1 MGGVLHQREDESGST
16 TSGGGWNP
24 CAKGSAG
31 AFTGIS
37 KKDYRAHPK
46 VVKSRYVNHAAM
58 ADTSAEVGAL
68 ARPQTEG
75 GDPFGTHR
83 TVEPRGAL
91 PQPASR
97 VDNDFSRIYAG
108 ELLLAVDTLNVD
120 AASFRQME
128 EAGAKIGEAAEAAVS
143 RNVLETI
150 ASRGKQHN
158 PVTGSGGMLLGR
170 VLQVASDRAD
180 AATLKPG
187 DRVAT
192 LVSLSLTP
200 LRVDRVL
207 AVRIASAQLD
217 VEGEAVLFASGAYAR
232 MPSDL
237 PERLALAVLDVA
249 GAAPQVARLVKP
261 GASVCIFGAG
271 GKSGILCAAEARR
284 AGGPSAR
291 VIGVETHEPYAAD
304 LRALGLCDEVLS
316 LDARDPV
323 AARVAVLAANG
334 GREVDLSL
342 SCVNVTDA
350 EMSAIMVTRDRGI
363 AYFFAMSTSF
373 TKAALGA
380 EGVSKDVDLVIG
392 NGYAVGHADH
402 SLAMMREMPT
412 IRALFEKRY
421 G

>member
-1 MGGVLHQREDESGST
+1 
-16 TSGGGWNP
+16 
-24 CAKGSAG
+24 
-31 AFTGIS
+31 
-37 KKDYRAHPK
+37 
-46 VVKSRYVNHAAM
+46 M
-58 ADTSAEVGAL
+58 ADTSAKVGAV
-68 ARPQTEG
+68 ARPQLEG

-83 TVEPRGAL
+83 TVEPSGAL
-91 PQPASR
+91 PQPALR

-128 EAGAKIGEAAEAAVS
+128 EAGATLGHAPDATVS
-143 RNVLETI
+143 RIVLETI

-200 LRVDRVL
+200 LRVDRIL
-207 AVRIASAQLD
+207 AVRVPSAQLD
-217 VEGEAVLFASGAYAR
+217 VEGEAILFASGAYAR
-232 MPSDL
+232 MPADL

-291 VIGVETHEPYAAD
+291 VIGVSTVSSSVSI
-304 LRALGLCDEVLS
+304 AL
-316 LDARDPV
+316 PV
-323 AARVAVLAANG
+323 A
-334 GREVDLSL
+334 
-342 SCVNVTDA
+342 
-350 EMSAIMVTRDRGI
+350 
-363 AYFFAMSTSF
+363 
-373 TKAALGA
+373 
-380 EGVSKDVDLVIG
+380 GVSSG
-392 NGYAVGHADH
+392 
-402 SLAMMREMPT
+402 
-412 IRALFEKRY
+412 
-421 G
+421 